1 MYTWIMARN
10 EDAVLKESDNSSS
23 SSVVEYVCDC
33 ANCKGSSWYAY
44 GTVRRHRSI
53 FGINAKADLGVS
65 FCSKTKERRPRPA
78 TNTGRLCA
86 KYIVMTPCI
95 ASTA

>member
-1 MYTWIMARN
+1 MIVRIVRGPHGMLTELF
-10 EDAVLKESDNSSS
+10 ED
-23 SSVVEYVCDC
+23 
-33 ANCKGSSWYAY
+33 
-44 GTVRRHRSI
+44 TVQ
-53 FGINAKADLGVS
+53 FLAKADLGVS